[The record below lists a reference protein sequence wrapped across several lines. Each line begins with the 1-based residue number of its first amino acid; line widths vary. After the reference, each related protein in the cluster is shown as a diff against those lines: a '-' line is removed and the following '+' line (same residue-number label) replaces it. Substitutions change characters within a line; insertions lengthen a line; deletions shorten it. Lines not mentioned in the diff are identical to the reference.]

1 MMKMKKFELL
11 TVFIPQMQPNT
22 YGKWIIDKKND
33 GSKEHPIQMPF
44 VDYSETID
52 KFIDTLY
59 EFCESHPEYEH
70 TNYHATLES
79 HGLEWGQTSMEAAD
93 VTGMDAKGVIALLIG
108 AVRAERFC
116 DGALLSMLEK
126 GCILRWLNRL
136 EQIDNE

>member
-1 MMKMKKFELL
+1 MILMKIFEAL
-11 TVFIPQMQPNT
+11 TDYILQMQPNT
-22 YGKWIIDKKND
+22 YGEWNIDKEND

-44 VDYSETID
+44 VDYSETI
-52 KFIDTLY
+52 KNFIHTLY

-79 HGLEWGQTSMEAAD
+79 YGLEWEQVSMETAD
-93 VTGMDAKGVIALLIG
+93 ITNMDAKGVIALLIG

-136 EQIDNE
+136 KQIDNE